1 MRGLSPRTRGNRETD
16 SGAGLL
22 PGSIPAHAGEPARCP
37 YRIRSMRVYPRARGG
52 TVVEERDDLR
62 RRGLSPRTRGNPKLP
77 SPRESNP
84 WSIPAHAGE
93 PTCWKHWKEQS
104 GVYPRARGGTLNTPP
119 LERQIGGLSPR
130 TRGNRRHAGSGNRG
144 AGSIPAHAGEPATSA
159 ISPSNTGVYPRARGG
174 TLSGRFTPIPD
185 QGLSPRTRGNL
196 VENSRFFLQLGFIP
210 AHAGEPWITLNGV
223 DKAWVYPR
231 ARGGTRTLRTLQQCR
246 SGLSPRTRGN
256 PYSKPMRYL
265 EKGSIPAHAGEPH
278 SSSREIFCGRVY
290 PRARGGTRDTLT
302 CVYSSDGL
310 SPRTRGNRPAP

>member
-185 QGLSPRTRGNL
+185 QGLSPRTRGNQIL
-196 VENSRFFLQLGFIP
+196 CGARGTGVGSIP
-210 AHAGEPWITLNGV
+210 AHAGEPECGMRVSL
-223 DKAWVYPR
+223 KYWVYPR
-231 ARGGTRTLRTLQQCR
+231 ARGGTTLMPAVL
-246 SGLSPRTRGN
+246 
-256 PYSKPMRYL
+256 L
-265 EKGSIPAHAGEPH
+265 EMQ
-278 SSSREIFCGRVY
+278 
-290 PRARGGTRDTLT
+290 
-302 CVYSSDGL
+302 GL
-310 SPRTRGNRPAP
+310 SPRTRGNRADMGF